1 MLSTWCEWHPY
12 ARKFLL
18 GVAHLNMGEE
28 EKALDLFISG
38 AGGIPQ
44 DQFLTQDLL
53 ELQGSTPADLT
64 VEYFLKVTS
73 KDLTKKIYC
82 MEFKTILFRNGWI
95 GIRSEPVFNL
105 HERNNLQ
112 N

>member
-18 GVAHLNMGEE
+18 GVSHLNMGEE

-64 VEYFLKVTS
+64 VEYFLKVTP
-73 KDLTKKIYC
+73 KKLTKKKY
-82 MEFKTILFRNGWI
+82 ILCNLKQSFFVTVGLGWVHLI
-95 GIRSEPVFNL
+95 LI
-105 HERNNLQ
+105 
-112 N
+112 

>member
-73 KDLTKKIYC
+73 KDLTKKYIVWNLKQSFFATVGLGYDLN
-82 MEFKTILFRNGWI
+82 LF
-95 GIRSEPVFNL
+95 
-105 HERNNLQ
+105 
-112 N
+112 